1 MSVETDLIG
10 KDPLA
15 IMVKVEDSALVGG
28 LIELDTTMVDNII
41 TVNTE
46 EDK

>member
-1 MSVETDLIG
+1 MSVETELID

-15 IMVKVEDSALVGG
+15 IMVKVEDSDLIEE